1 MVGLGDPVLA
11 TVLVVA
17 LLLVRVLLLHLL
29 LELVGSDDGLLYLL
43 LDATVTWWLLGTFSR

>member
-11 TVLVVA
+11 TVLVVV
-17 LLLVRVLLLHLL
+17 LLLVWVLLHLL

>member
-11 TVLVVA
+11 TVLVVV
-17 LLLVRVLLLHLL
+17 LLLVWVLLLHLL